1 MSQENA
7 GGFEAAIDRLARME
21 GRRVSVSVLAA
32 DDSPRKILY
41 LTGVLRRGELDRAP
55 SLDEAVGLPDD
66 PQRIWFWIDAGRSGA
81 VNLYLA
87 PSWVTSAEVLG
98 RAGLE
103 IRLAEVT
110 LMVMELTWLEE
121 TREQTKRKK

>member
-1 MSQENA
+1 MDEPVL
-7 GGFEAAIDRLARME
+7 LA
-21 GRRVSVSVLAA
+21 
-32 DDSPRKILY
+32 
-41 LTGVLRRGELDRAP
+41 
-55 SLDEAVGLPDD
+55 DD

-87 PSWVTSAEVLG
+87 PSWFTSAEVLG

-110 LMVMELTWLEE
+110 LMFMELTWLEE
-121 TREQTKRKK
+121 GMRERRNKRKK

>member
-1 MSQENA
+1 MSQEN
-7 GGFEAAIDRLARME
+7 GGDFEAAIDRLARME
-21 GRRVSVSVLAA
+21 GRRVSVSVRATH
-32 DDSPRKILY
+32 DPSRKILD
-41 LTGVLRRGELDRAP
+41 LTGVLRRGELDTAP

-110 LMVMELTWLEE
+110 LMLMELTWLEE
-121 TREQTKRKK
+121 IKRRK